1 MSDQQPSGTLASL
14 YTNRIGTARTDDEIF
29 GYWLFV
35 IGVVVGLLGVIV
47 FAVTDAQS
55 VSRGI
60 GYALAALAPPLIM
73 IGAVIRFPL
82 RRAAMWIAVVGGLLS
97 VAAIVWFLSVF
108 PGGWPRATGRIDII
122 GVYMIGVI
130 IIGLAGTIVPLLTD
144 PVYDEHTQL
153 TEATERQRDELETS
167 SARIEESQSR
177 IDELEGDLAAR
188 QEERSELEEKLSNR
202 EAEIDALHSSS
213 ARFELFEDRGG
224 KHRWRLRHRNGNVIA
239 AAGQGYS
246 SYQKCQQGMHSVMR
260 NALGAGVLRLE
271 SETVETTTED
281 GEPVPEDADEP
292 DIAVPSVGE
301 DLESAATFEVFED
314 EGGRWRWRLRHDNGN
329 IVADSGEGYA
339 SKSNTRRAMRNVR
352 DHVSAAD
359 YLDIDSAAFEVY
371 RDRAGQYRWR
381 LLHENGNI
389 LADSGQGYTRRSD
402 ARKGLESVRKNVNEA
417 PIVDPGTEPEEETNT
432 DAVFEVYEDAA
443 GEWRWR
449 LRHRNG
455 NIIADSG
462 EGYASRSGCIE
473 AVDRVREYAPEADVL
488 DVERAAF
495 EVYEDAAGEWRWRLR
510 HRNGNIIA
518 DSGEGYASRSGC
530 IEAVE
535 RVKRHAPGAAD
546 EEVEA

>member
-1 MSDQQPSGTLASL
+1 MSDQQPSGTLQSL

-29 GYWLFV
+29 GYWLFLLGV
-35 IGVVVGLLGVIV
+35 IAGLLGVVV
-47 FAVTDAQS
+47 FAFTDAQTM
-55 VSRGI
+55 SRGI

-73 IGAVIRFPL
+73 LGAVIRFPL
-82 RRAAMWIAVVGGLLS
+82 RRTAMWLAVVGGLLS
-97 VAAIVWFLSVF
+97 VVAVVWFLSVF
-108 PGGWPRATGRIDII
+108 PDGWPRATGRADII
-122 GVYMIGVI
+122 GVYAVGLIV
-130 IIGLAGTIVPLLTD
+130 IGLAGTVVPLWTD
-144 PVYDEHTQL
+144 PVYDEHAQL
-153 TEATERQRDELETS
+153 TETTERQRQELEMS
-167 SARIEESQSR
+167 SARAEESTSR
-177 IDELEGDLAAR
+177 AEELEGDLAAG
-188 QEERSELEEKLSNR
+188 QEELAEIEEKLSQR
-202 EAEIDALHSSS
+202 EAEIEALHSSS

-246 SYQKCQQGMHSVMR
+246 SRQKCQQGMHSVMR

-271 SETVETTTED
+271 SEAVETTTED

-292 DIAVPSVGE
+292 DIAVPSVEE
-301 DLESAATFEVFED
+301 DLESAATYEVFED
-314 EGGRWRWRLRHDNGN
+314 EGGRWRWRLRHENGN
-329 IVADSGEGYA
+329 IIADSGEGYA
-339 SKSNTRRAMRNVR
+339 SKSNARRAMRNVR

-359 YLDIDSAAFEVY
+359 YLDIDPAAFEVY

-402 ARKGLESVRKNVNEA
+402 ARNGLESVRTNVNEA
-417 PIVDPGTEPEEETNT
+417 PILDPGTEPEEETNT
-432 DAVFEVYEDAA
+432 DAVFEVYEDKG

-449 LRHRNG
+449 LRHQNG

-473 AVDRVREYAPEADVL
+473 AVDRIREYAPEADIL

-535 RVKRHAPGAAD
+535 RVKRHAPGAGD